1 MGAPIKLI
9 IKGLRKL
16 AKPKILHT
24 SLYKPYKKPMLGLGY
39 ERDKNILALI
49 GLGGATGIAGA
60 SIAGYLNRPEGKPWG
75 QRLAAINRK
84 KKKKRDA
91 RREEASRASRQ
102 GVERTRYR
110 YEQDKK
116 KYGYGSK

>member
-1 MGAPIKLI
+1 MGPTTPIKLI
-9 IKGLRKL
+9 IKGLRNL
-16 AKPKILHT
+16 AKPKYKPT
-24 SLYKPYKKPMLGLGY
+24 FKPYKKPMLGLGY

-60 SIAGYLNRPEGKPWG
+60 GIAGIAMRPEGKPWG

-91 RREEASRASRQ
+91 RKEEASRASRQ

>member
-1 MGAPIKLI
+1 MATPIKLM
-9 IKGLRKL
+9 IKGLRNL
-16 AKPKILHT
+16 AKSKYERP
-24 SLYKPYKKPMLGLGY
+24 SQRFLGY
-39 ERDKNILALI
+39 GREGDNNILTLLA
-49 GLGGATGIAGA
+49 LGGATGITGA
-60 SIAGYLNRPEGKPWG
+60 SIAGYANRPEGKPWG